1 MPTTDFYAH
10 LRDRITL
17 LEEKFMVD
25 QVEEETK
32 DPSGFIP
39 DIERIA
45 AFRLLAHAEFED
57 YLEKKAKDWISNRE
71 SLLKSNSYSIKTIL
85 DMFPISQIL
94 NKEIQVIAP
103 FDLNKFSD
111 HVLNVLKSTREMI
124 NDNNGIKSESFFK
137 LSLLCGKA
145 LDEVDDTIAT
155 LLSEYGK
162 ARGEV
167 AHVSTV
173 RAENIQAP
181 SVEVT
186 KAKEVLKALKSYFDE
201 P

>member
-1 MPTTDFYAH
+1 MPTTDFYTH
-10 LRDRITL
+10 LHNRITL
-17 LEEKFMVD
+17 LENKFMAD
-25 QVEEETK
+25 QVEAETL
-32 DPSGFIP
+32 DPSGFVP

-57 YLEKKAKDWISNRE
+57 YLEKKAKAWISNRE
-71 SLLKSNSYSIKTIL
+71 SLVKTKSYSATAIL

-94 NKEIQVIAP
+94 NEKIQLHSP
-103 FDLNKFSD
+103 FDLDKFSD
-111 HVLNVLKSTREMI
+111 QVFIILRTAREMI
-124 NDNNGIKSESFFK
+124 NDNNGIKSDSFFK

-145 LDEVDDTIAT
+145 VDEVDDTIAT
-155 LLSEYGK
+155 ILSEYGK

-186 KAKEVLKALKSYFDE
+186 RTKEILKALKRYFNE